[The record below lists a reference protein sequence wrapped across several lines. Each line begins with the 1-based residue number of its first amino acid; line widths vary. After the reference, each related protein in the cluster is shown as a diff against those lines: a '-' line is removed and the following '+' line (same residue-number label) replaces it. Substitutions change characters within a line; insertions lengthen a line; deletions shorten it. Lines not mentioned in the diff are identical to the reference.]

1 MSISQRTEITNEIKQ
16 EIRGCLTAP
25 VKPVGSSMVVW
36 VLLLKCLYDGFNLM
50 RFQGAQEEGFCYK
63 VLKEYMVLVAVVLFT
78 LYRNYTQLSGSN
90 ENYLKAVTSHNK
102 AVMSTETPLPRVFS
116 VRLDTLI
123 NTSPSDLANALSDV
137 SIRPLWEPRLA

>member
-1 MSISQRTEITNEIKQ
+1 
-16 EIRGCLTAP
+16 
-25 VKPVGSSMVVW
+25 
-36 VLLLKCLYDGFNLM
+36 M